1 MVYVHGGMYATNGG
15 NDRQVP
21 PEYMMDQDVIVVS
34 IQYRLNILGNKKFEN
49 SRFIERNLEKC
60 KIGEHGIN
68 RDAWKERKFP
78 DNPIC

>member
-1 MVYVHGGMYATNGG
+1 MMVYVHGGMYATNGG

-34 IQYRLNILGNKKFEN
+34 IQYRLNILGNKKFES

-60 KIGEHGIN
+60 KIN
-68 RDAWKERKFP
+68 RDACKERKFP